1 MGRQR
6 NAAKWEL
13 WQRRLREFDRGHTT
27 VAEFCERLGVSVAT
41 FYQWQ
46 RKLRPATRGAV
57 RTTMSAAR
65 RAAQPGQASEPLR
78 FLPVE
83 ITASSQVEV
92 LLPGGVRLSIPS
104 RDHDALRTVVA
115 ALLAERGENR
125 SC

>member
-13 WQRRLREFDRGHTT
+13 WRRRLRDFDRGHAT
-27 VAEFCERLGVSVAT
+27 VAEFCRRLGVSVAT

-46 RKLRPATRGAV
+46 RKLAPAVNG
-57 RTTMSAAR
+57 AAR
-65 RAAQPGQASEPLR
+65 TSTAVAKPAAKSGLAAGPIR

-83 ITASSQVEV
+83 ITAASQIEV

-104 RDHDALRTVVA
+104 REHDALRTVVA
-115 ALLAERGENR
+115 ALLGQRGEDR
-125 SC
+125 TC

>member
-13 WQRRLREFDRGHTT
+13 WRRRLREFDGGGAT
-27 VAEFCERLGVSVAT
+27 VSEFCRRLGVSVAT

-46 RKLRPATRGAV
+46 RKLAPAVGGVSRNSLPALG
-57 RTTMSAAR
+57 
-65 RAAQPGQASEPLR
+65 RAAAQGQTPGVMH

-83 ITASSQVEV
+83 ISASSQVEV
-92 LLPGGVRLSIPS
+92 LLPGGARLSIPS

-115 ALLAERGENR
+115 ALLVERGEER